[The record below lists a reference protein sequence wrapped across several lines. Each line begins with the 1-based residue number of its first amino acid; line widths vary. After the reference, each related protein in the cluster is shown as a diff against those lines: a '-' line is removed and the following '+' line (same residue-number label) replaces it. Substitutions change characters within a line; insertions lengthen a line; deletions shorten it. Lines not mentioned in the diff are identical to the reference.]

1 MRLLD
6 RKGWTIA
13 RWKTLDDDEQV
24 TWIAWETRRQEQ
36 IDAALATLSE
46 KKKSDKGREYSNL
59 SAEAYVALL
68 LARL

>member
-1 MRLLD
+1 MRVLE

-24 TWIAWETRRQEQ
+24 TWLAWEQRRQDQ
-36 IDAALATLSE
+36 IEAALATLSE
-46 KKKSDKGREYSNL
+46 KKKSESGREYSNL

-68 LARL
+68 LAKI

>member
-1 MRLLD
+1 MRLLE

-24 TWIAWETRRQEQ
+24 TWLAWEQRRQHR
-36 IDAALATLSE
+36 IDALLAQLSE
-46 KKKSDKGREYSNL
+46 KRKGDSGREYSNL